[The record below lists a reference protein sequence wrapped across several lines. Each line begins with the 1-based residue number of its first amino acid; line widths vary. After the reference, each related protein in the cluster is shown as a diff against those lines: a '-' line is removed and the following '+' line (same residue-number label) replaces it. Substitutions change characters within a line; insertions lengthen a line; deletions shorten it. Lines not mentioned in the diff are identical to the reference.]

1 MTVERCQEFDPSH
14 SEIFWKVNGLYID
27 VSNGLP
33 PVTDLCTPG
42 APAAS
47 SMQFMRCDNTALL
60 LCIAIS
66 WHLAMS
72 YNVPSRPLLWIILAP
87 PGCSVST
94 WCWLGASCPEMIKFV
109 FLVIVTLSGYFWSCS
124 HFVFVDLDRM
134 FWKMLW
140 NVMKRYNIPWT
151 SISMLENWCVFT
163 RGCLCFFDEEKH
175 FLNSVFLMNLLIWLK
190 IFKIL

>member
-1 MTVERCQEFDPSH
+1 MWPLKDARNLTPAIVKYFERSM
-14 SEIFWKVNGLYID
+14 VYLYID

-60 LCIAIS
+60 LCIAVS

-109 FLVIVTLSGYFWSCS
+109 FLVIVTLSGYFLVMQSFCICW
-124 HFVFVDLDRM
+124 FGPYVLE
-134 FWKMLW
+134 
-140 NVMKRYNIPWT
+140 NVMECN
-151 SISMLENWCVFT
+151 
-163 RGCLCFFDEEKH
+163 EK
-175 FLNSVFLMNLLIWLK
+175 I
-190 IFKIL
+190 

>member
-1 MTVERCQEFDPSH
+1 MWPLKDARNLTPAIVKYFERSM
-14 SEIFWKVNGLYID
+14 VYILMWAMACPLWLT
-27 VSNGLP
+27 S
-33 PVTDLCTPG
+33 TPG

-60 LCIAIS
+60 LCIAVS

-109 FLVIVTLSGYFWSCS
+109 FLVIVTLSGYFLVMQSFCICW
-124 HFVFVDLDRM
+124 FGPYVLE
-134 FWKMLW
+134 
-140 NVMKRYNIPWT
+140 NVMECN
-151 SISMLENWCVFT
+151 
-163 RGCLCFFDEEKH
+163 EK
-175 FLNSVFLMNLLIWLK
+175 I
-190 IFKIL
+190 